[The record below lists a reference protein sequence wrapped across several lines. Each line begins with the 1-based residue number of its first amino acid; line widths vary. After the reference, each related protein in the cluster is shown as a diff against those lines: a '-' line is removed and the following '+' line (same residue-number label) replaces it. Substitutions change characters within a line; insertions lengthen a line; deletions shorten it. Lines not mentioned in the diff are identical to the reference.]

1 MCSLIREGKAEKSGA
16 LSVFPCAVEKW
27 YLHLCKGKDHLGVT
41 LVAPGEGICPQL
53 SLVSTFIMLY
63 RGSSLHLHRFC
74 FFIGWTFISFL
85 ICSVVL
91 SEEHTEITN
100 VKKK

>member
-1 MCSLIREGKAEKSGA
+1 MEHYLFFLVLLKSGTYTFVKERTI
-16 LSVFPCAVEKW
+16 L
-27 YLHLCKGKDHLGVT
+27 DVT
-41 LVAPGEGICPQL
+41 LVAPGEGICPEL
-53 SLVSTFIMLY
+53 SLASTFIMLY